1 MAIELTVTAK
11 GQVTFRRAVLEH
23 LGVGPGGKVSVSL
36 LPEGRI
42 SLSSA
47 EAVHD
52 IRRVKAALRRR
63 RRRPVSLREMQDV
76 IRSAP
81 R

>member
-1 MAIELTVTAK
+1 MTIELTVTAK

-23 LGVGPGGKVSVSL
+23 LGVQPGGKVSVSL
-36 LPEGRI
+36 LPDGRV

-52 IRRVKAALRRR
+52 IRRVKAALRRSR
-63 RRRPVSLREMQDV
+63 KRPVSLDEMRDA

-81 R
+81 K

>member
-23 LGVGPGGKVSVSL
+23 LGVQPGGKVSVSL
-36 LPEGRI
+36 LPDGRV
-42 SLSSA
+42 SLASA
-47 EAVHD
+47 DAVHD
-52 IRRVKAALRRR
+52 IRRVKAALRRTR
-63 RRRPVSLREMQDV
+63 KRPVSLKEMQDA